1 MHICEINQNYQY
13 PQDRVYMY
21 KLAVYQFPEFL
32 LTSYFIYITFPF
44 IIDPYK
50 YLFHSFKLIIR
61 VTKCIF
67 VKLIENVNIN

>member
-1 MHICEINQNYQY
+1 MHICRLNQNYKY
-13 PQDRVYMY
+13 SQDRVHMY
-21 KLAVYQFPEFL
+21 KLAVYQFPEFA
-32 LTSYFIYITFPF
+32 LTSYLIFMTFPI

-50 YLFHSFKLIIR
+50 YLFHSFKLIIH